1 MLEKIRFIEE
11 LKAIQERANHYS
23 VSRDAVLGSIGKL
36 ISTIQNEVDI
46 EEAKMIETMYRAELD
61 GVGEGQIG

>member
-11 LKAIQERANHYS
+11 LKSIQDRANHYS

-36 ISTIQNEVDI
+36 ISTIQNEIDA
-46 EEAKMIETMYRAELD
+46 EEAKMIETMYQSELD
-61 GVGEGQIG
+61 GIGEGQFG